1 MSEKLYALLFRLY
14 PSRFRD
20 AYAEEAM
27 QLFRD
32 RSRDEHGF
40 FAAMRSGLICSS
52 TSPSRF
58 RASIATCFARPLP
71 HPFGNA

>member
-40 FAAMRSGLICSS
+40 FAAVRFWFDLLLDLS
-52 TSPSRF
+52 TS
-58 RASIATCFARPLP
+58 LP
-71 HPFGNA
+71 REYR

>member
-14 PSRFRD
+14 PSHFRD
-20 AYAEEAM
+20 AYSEEAM

-40 FAAMRSGLICSS
+40 FATMQL
-52 TSPSRF
+52 
-58 RASIATCFARPLP
+58 LV
-71 HPFGNA
+71 